1 MEEGM
6 KEYTVQFLYNQDAE
20 KNDMNDDM
28 KSPEGV

>member
-20 KNDMNDDM
+20 KKKDDM